1 MPRRLE
7 SALDEAER
15 TAHLEDSH
23 DFIDDSPPYL
33 K

>member
-1 MPRRLE
+1 MPRGLE
-7 SALDEAER
+7 SAPDEAER

-23 DFIDDSPPYL
+23 DYIDDFLPHL